1 MADTVYKRLDYD
13 AALFL
18 VNYMFQ
24 KLKTSPLADNTTY
37 TIAKSV
43 DNRSLILKD
52 GDNNTVTTLENVFVT
67 NNNQITNGA
76 GFQTAAQ
83 VQSAINTALS
93 GITGISYQVVQ
104 SLPATG
110 EAGVIYLVSN
120 GGSGQN
126 IYDEY
131 IYTNNKFEKIGTTD
145 VDLSGYVQKASMA
158 SLTNAEITTIVDTA
172 YSTVFPTT

>member
-24 KLKTSPLADNTTY
+24 KLSTSPLADNTTY
-37 TIAKSV
+37 TIAKSA
-43 DNRSLILKD
+43 DNRSLLLKD
-52 GDNNTVTTLENVFVT
+52 GDGNTVTTLENVLIT

-83 VQSAINTALS
+83 VQSAITAALANVTS
-93 GITGISYQVVQ
+93 ISYQVVQ
-104 SLPATG
+104 TLPATG
-110 EAGVIYLVSN
+110 TAGVIYLVSN

-158 SLTNAEITTIVDTA
+158 ALTNAEITTIVDTA